1 MHLGLNQQKCL
12 RVIKML
18 VCKNLKK
25 IFVEGN
31 ESICILDDINFNISK
46 GETVSIIGS
55 SGSGKSTLL
64 HVLSSLEKADSG
76 EILLDDSLI
85 TSLTENE
92 LCAIRLNKIGFIYQ
106 FHHLIKELNV
116 KENIALPLI
125 IKGEDVDDIE
135 SKTNDIID
143 QVGLSER
150 KNYQIDKLSGGER
163 QRVAIA
169 RAVVHKPKIIF
180 ADEPTGNLDKV
191 NANNIFS
198 LLKDLVNYN
207 QSSLIMATHDL
218 DIAVLLDKKY
228 SIQNGDLIKIKD

>member
-1 MHLGLNQQKCL
+1 
-12 RVIKML
+12 ML

-198 LLKDLVNYN
+198 LLRDLVNYN